1 MLCYLT
7 TKYFRLG
14 AKTLNIF
21 PLNLGKKK
29 ESETGESEE
38 NSEET
43 DSGKQLDI
51 AGDYLKVD
59 SLSSSSDP
67 LDINTGTLITSEV
80 YLFT

>member
-1 MLCYLT
+1 
-7 TKYFRLG
+7 LG

-51 AGDYLKVD
+51 AGDYLKVEN
-59 SLSSSSDP
+59 L
-67 LDINTGTLITSEV
+67 
-80 YLFT
+80 LFDRCL